1 MDLAMHEPGR
11 AAAPQLAWMMLVTA
25 LAGCSVDMDN
35 TPVGRP
41 TGLTGAVDGGGE
53 DGGPDDPEDET
64 AEADPAARMQLRR
77 LTRSQYGRTVEQLL
91 GGTLTLPEAL
101 PADALDRNFTTVG
114 TAGLAVGAFDIEQY
128 EGAARQLAD
137 LVIDEPARQPVVV
150 GCDPAVAGCFDT
162 FVTSFGRRTFRRP
175 LTDAEKGRYVTL
187 AETVGTRFTDPWR
200 GVHAVVTAMLASP
213 NFIYITDVGEPD
225 PEDPE
230 RRRYTSFEM
239 ASRLSF
245 FVWGHGPDDAL
256 LDRAEAGEL
265 ADDESVDEVAREML
279 EHPSAKSG
287 LGRFFREWLSMDG
300 VATMAKDADVFPTAT
315 PELFASM
322 SLELEQMVD
331 HVVFEERASMLDLL
345 DTRTAFVDDNL
356 AAIYGMS
363 TTGGAMQAVER
374 DSDDPRSGVLGTAAV
389 LALTSRR
396 ARTSPTLRGIF
407 VQQRMRCVELPPPPP
422 EVEVELPDD
431 PAAEGSAETMR
442 EMLIEHSENPACATC
457 HTLVDPLGLALEH
470 FDTLGAWRANDRG
483 LELDVSGELDGKPFE
498 DLAGLITTL
507 REDPVVEACMV
518 RQLYRYATGHVE
530 EMETDEPAVLA
541 LAETF
546 AEVDGDLFEFV
557 PAMVASTAF
566 RSFAEVE

>member
-1 MDLAMHEPGR
+1 MLEPGR
-11 AAAPQLAWMMLVTA
+11 GIAAPRFAWMMLVA
-25 LAGCSVDMDN
+25 GLAGCSVDMDN

-41 TGLTGAVDGGGE
+41 SALTGAADGGG
-53 DGGPDDPEDET
+53 DDSGPDDPDDET
-64 AEADPAARMQLRR
+64 AEADPAARMQIRR
-77 LTRSQYGRTVEQLL
+77 LTRSQYGRSVEQLL

-137 LVIDEPARQPVVV
+137 LVIEEPARQATVV

-162 FVTSFGRRTFRRP
+162 FVAAFGRRAFRRP
-175 LTDAEKGRYVTL
+175 LTDAEQARYVTL
-187 AETVGTRFTDPWR
+187 AQTVGTRFTDPWR

-213 NFIYITDVGEPD
+213 NFIYIADIGESDPD
-225 PEDPE
+225 DPE
-230 RRRYTSFEM
+230 RRRYTSIEM

-245 FVWGHGPDDAL
+245 FLWGHGPDDAL

-265 ADDESVDEVAREML
+265 ADDASVDAIAREML
-279 EHPSAKSG
+279 EHPSAREG
-287 LGRFFREWLSMDG
+287 LARFFREWLAMDAVG
-300 VATMAKDADVFPTAT
+300 TMAKDTDVFPTAT

-322 SLELEQMVD
+322 SLELEQMVN
-331 HVVFEERASMLDLL
+331 HVVFEQRSSMLDLL
-345 DTRTAFVDDNL
+345 DTRTAFVDDRL
-356 AAIYGMS
+356 AAIYGMPA
-363 TTGGAMQAVER
+363 TGGAMQPVER
-374 DSDDPRSGVLGTAAV
+374 AEDDPRSGLLGTAAV
-389 LALTSRR
+389 MALTSRR

-407 VQQRMRCVELPPPPP
+407 VQQRLRCVDLPPPPP
-422 EVEVELPDD
+422 EVDVELPDD
-431 PAAEGSAETMR
+431 PAAEGSPETMR
-442 EMLIEHSENPACATC
+442 EMLIEHVENPACATC
-457 HTLVDPLGLALEH
+457 HDLVDPLGLALEH
-470 FDTLGAWRANDRG
+470 FDTLGAWRADDRG
-483 LELDVSGELDGKPFE
+483 LMLDVSGQLDGQPFE
-498 DLAGLITTL
+498 DLGGLIATL

-530 EMETDEPAVLA
+530 KIETDEPAVLA

-546 AEVDGDLFEFV
+546 ADVEGDLFEFV